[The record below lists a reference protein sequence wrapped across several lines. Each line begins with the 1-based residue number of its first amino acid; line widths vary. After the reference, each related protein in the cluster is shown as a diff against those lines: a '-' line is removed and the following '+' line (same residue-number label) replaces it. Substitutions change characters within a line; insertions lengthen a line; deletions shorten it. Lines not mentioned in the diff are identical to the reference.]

1 MNNLNIMIVL
11 IIYIYSLI
19 GFAQSENNYIETGD
33 SFYKKFDLKNAA
45 LNYQKAYD
53 KKPNDYYS
61 LQKLTRVYNDLG
73 EYYYEIKDNKNAET
87 SINNALKYAE
97 IFQSKFPDS
106 ASVYSLLAL
115 SYGNIALFKGDKEKI
130 KLAYKI
136 KDNAEKA
143 IKLNPN
149 DFLPYIILSIYNRQ
163 IASLSWFERTF
174 ANVFFGKV
182 PEGNIE
188 DAEKMMLKALSI
200 QPGVIIAM
208 YHLSLVYQE
217 TDEEEKEISW
227 LKKVIDA
234 PINDFRDQFAKAKA
248 KKRLAELLD

>member
-1 MNNLNIMIVL
+1 MNKLSIVILL
-11 IIYIYSLI
+11 IIYSQIS
-19 GFAQSENNYIETGD
+19 FAQSENNYIEAGD

-45 LNYQKAYD
+45 VNYQKAYD
-53 KKPNDYYS
+53 KKTNDYYL

-87 SINNALKYAE
+87 SINNALKYSE
-97 IFQSKFPDS
+97 LFQSKFPDS

-174 ANVFFGKV
+174 ANLFFGKV

-188 DAEKMMLKALSI
+188 DAEKMMLKSLSI
-200 QPGVIIAM
+200 QPDVIIAM
-208 YHLSLVYQE
+208 YHLSLVYKE
-217 TDEEEKEISW
+217 TDEEEKEITW

-234 PINDFRDQFAKAKA
+234 PIKDFRDQFAKAKA